1 MIENHPP
8 RTLHGETTQRSEMT
22 QRGDISRSTLVTD
35 ELTVAGFEGAREI
48 GRGGFGVVFRCSQ
61 PALDRIVAVK
71 VLTGE
76 FDSENL
82 ARFLREQRAMGRLT
96 GHPNI
101 VNVLSVGATS
111 SGRPYIVMPYHLQGS
126 LAAWIHTQGRFEYDA
141 ACRLGIKVAGAL
153 ETAHRAGI
161 LHRDVKPA
169 NVLLTDYGEPE
180 LADFGIAHVN
190 GNRNDRPHVHVVDVF
205 KTARGVVTG
214 SPAFTAPEILRGDQS
229 NAAADIYSLG
239 ATLLSA
245 VTGKPVPDTAEADL
259 PRDVRVVLERA
270 MSPYP
275 GDRPTSA
282 AEFGEELQETQRRLG
297 WSVDDMALNSGLN
310 PGLNSGLNAPESN
323 VSKPHITF
331 SPPREADSASGNA
344 ARPTR
349 DATGNLPLD
358 LTSFVGRRRELAETK
373 KVLTTNRLVTLAGVG
388 GVGKTRLA
396 LQVSRNCRQVFPD
409 GIWLVELGELRD
421 EPLVAEVVAASL
433 GLRNLSARPVQE
445 MLVEHL
451 RPHRALLVLDNCEQM
466 LDAIAGL
473 SQALLQTCPE
483 LRILATSRE
492 PLGIGG
498 ETVLRLSP
506 LTIPDPDQSPSL
518 QGLSG
523 YDAVTLFIER
533 ASAVVPTFAI
543 TEDNRA
549 SVTQICHRLDGL
561 PLPIE
566 LAAARLR
573 SMSTTQILEHLTDR
587 YRLLTGGN
595 RTAPTRQQTL
605 QLCMDWSYEL
615 CTPLEQ
621 KLWARLSV
629 FTGGFELDAVEGICA
644 DELTS
649 AEVLDVLVSLIDKS
663 ILIRE
668 EPTAVVRYRFL
679 ETLREYGAEKLAES
693 GEAALLRL
701 RHREWFEQLALR
713 AAAEWIGPAQLDWI
727 ARLGREQPNL
737 HEAMELC
744 IAESASDNE
753 SGTASTEAGLRIAGA
768 IFPFWF
774 SRGLFS
780 EARHWFDR
788 ILACKSDQPTVAR
801 LEVLYAACRLAGI
814 QGDAAPA
821 AVLVEEARVCA
832 DALGSPDADA
842 LASYAYGVVALF
854 SGNPDRAVRDIT
866 RAFEV
871 FRPED
876 NLLRYVWALNHLG
889 LAYHQVGDTSRA
901 IACYDESLSITEPL
915 GETVYR
921 GRSCWNLGL
930 ALWADGNHAR
940 AEALLRK
947 GLKLARLVDDPF
959 GSAWCMEVL
968 AWIAADAKR
977 YQRAAVLM
985 GAVQTLLDEIDTPAI
1000 RVLGMTAN
1008 HEECARVSKLELGAR
1023 KFETEFRKGAKLK
1036 VSEAT
1041 ALALDENPPITVPS
1055 DNDGPSLT
1063 KRESEVADLVAQGL
1077 TNKAIAAKLVISIRT
1092 AQGHVE
1098 HILTKLGFTSRA
1110 QIAGWV
1116 VERARSVT

>member
-1 MIENHPP
+1 MVENHPP
-8 RTLHGETTQRSEMT
+8 RTLHGEITQRDGSPRT
-22 QRGDISRSTLVTD
+22 ALVTE
-35 ELTVAGFEGAREI
+35 ELTVAGFENAREI
-48 GRGGFGVVFRCSQ
+48 GRGGFGVVFRCRQ

-190 GNRNDRPHVHVVDVF
+190 GYHNDRPHVHVVDAF
-205 KTARGVVTG
+205 KTARGIVTG

-245 VTGKPVPDTAEADL
+245 VTGKPVPDTAETDL
-259 PRDVRVVLERA
+259 PRDVRAVLEHA
-270 MSPYP
+270 MSAYP
-275 GDRPTSA
+275 GDRPSSA

-297 WSVDDMALNSGLN
+297 WSVDDMALNHGL
-310 PGLNSGLNAPESN
+310 SAPKSN
-323 VSKPHITF
+323 GSKPRHTF
-331 SPPREADSASGNA
+331 TPPRGVTSESENGSRP
-344 ARPTR
+344 AR
-349 DATGNLPLD
+349 DETGNIPLD

-373 KVLTTNRLVTLAGVG
+373 KVLTANRLVTLAGVG

-396 LQVSRNCRQVFPD
+396 LQVARNCRQSFPD
-409 GIWLVELGELRD
+409 GVWLVELGELRD
-421 EPLVAEVVAASL
+421 EPLVAEVITASL

-445 MLVEHL
+445 TLVEHL
-451 RPHRALLVLDNCEQM
+451 RPHRTLLVLDNCEQM
-466 LDAIAGL
+466 LDAIAAL
-473 SQALLQTCPE
+473 TQALLQTCPE

-506 LTIPDPDQSPSL
+506 LTVPDPDQSPSL

-533 ASAVVPTFAI
+533 ACAVVPTFGI

-549 SVTQICHRLDGL
+549 SVTQICHQLDGL

-573 SMSTTQILEHLTDR
+573 SMSTAQILEHLTDR

-605 QLCMDWSYEL
+605 QLCVDWSYEL

-629 FTGGFELDAVEGICA
+629 FKGGFELDAVEGICA
-644 DELTS
+644 DESTPADL
-649 AEVLDVLVSLIDKS
+649 LDVLVSLIDKS

-679 ETLREYGAEKLAES
+679 ETLREYGAEKLVES
-693 GEAALLRL
+693 GETPELGR

-713 AAAEWIGPAQLDWI
+713 AAGEWIGPAQLDWI

-744 IAESASDNE
+744 IAESGSDNDA
-753 SGTASTEAGLRIAGA
+753 GTAGTEDGLRIAGA

-788 ILACKSDQPTVAR
+788 ILACRSDHPTVAR
-801 LEVLYAACRLAGI
+801 LEVLYAASRLAGI

-821 AVLVEEARVCA
+821 ADLVEEARKCA
-832 DALGSPDADA
+832 DTLGSPDADA

-889 LAYHQVGDTSRA
+889 LAYHQVGDTNRA

-977 YQRAAVLM
+977 YQRAAALM

-1008 HEECARVSKLELGAR
+1008 HEECARVSKLQLGAR
-1023 KFETEFRKGAKLK
+1023 KFETEFKKGARLK

-1098 HILTKLGFTSRA
+1098 HILTKLGFSSRA

>member
-8 RTLHGETTQRSEMT
+8 PTQLGEVTQHDGPVRA
-22 QRGDISRSTLVTD
+22 DLVTA
-35 ELTVAGFEGAREI
+35 ELTVAGFADAREI

-61 PALDRIVAVK
+61 PALDRVVAVK

-101 VNVLSVGATS
+101 LNVLSVGATS

-126 LAAWIHTQGRFEYDA
+126 MAAWIHAHGRFECEA

-169 NVLLTDYGEPE
+169 NVLLSDYGEPE

-190 GNRNDRPHVHVVDVF
+190 GYRNDRPRVHVVDAF
-205 KTARGVVTG
+205 ETAKGIVTG

-229 NAAADIYSLG
+229 DAAADIYSLG
-239 ATLLSA
+239 ATLLAAIS
-245 VTGKPVPDTAEADL
+245 GRQVPDVATEPDL
-259 PRDVRVVLERA
+259 PHDLRVVLEHA
-270 MSPYP
+270 MAVYP

-282 AEFGEELQETQRRLG
+282 AEFGEELRQTQRRRG
-297 WSVDDMALNSGLN
+297 WSLDEMALSPELGDPNS
-310 PGLNSGLNAPESN
+310 NS
-323 VSKPHITF
+323 SKPRTSF
-331 SPPREADSASGNA
+331 APPRGTDPVSGNA
-344 ARPTR
+344 STR
-349 DATGNLPLD
+349 GRDDMGNLPLD
-358 LTSFVGRRRELAETK
+358 LTSFVGRRRELTETK
-373 KVLTTNRLVTLAGVG
+373 KALAANRLVTLAGVG

-396 LQVSRNCRQVFPD
+396 LQVARSCRQAFPD
-409 GIWLVELGELRD
+409 GVWLVELGEIRD
-421 EPLVAEVVAASL
+421 EPLVAETVTASL
-433 GLRNLSARPVQE
+433 GLRNLSARPVQQT
-445 MLVEHL
+445 LVEHL
-451 RPHRALLVLDNCEQM
+451 RPHRTLLVLDNCEQM
-466 LDAIAGL
+466 LDAIAAL
-473 SQALLQTCPE
+473 AQALLQTCPE

-498 ETVLRLSP
+498 ESVLRLSP
-506 LTIPDPDQSPSL
+506 LTVPDHDQTPSL

-533 ASAVVPTFAI
+533 ACAVLPTFAI

-549 SVTQICHRLDGL
+549 SVTQICHQLDGL

-649 AEVLDVLVSLIDKS
+649 ADVLDVLVSLIDKS

-668 EPTAVVRYRFL
+668 EPTSVVRYRFL
-679 ETLREYGAEKLAES
+679 ETLREYGAEKLKEC
-693 GEAALLRL
+693 GEAGQLQR

-713 AAAEWIGPAQLDWI
+713 AAAEWIGPNQLDWI
-727 ARLGREQPNL
+727 DRLGREQPNL

-744 IAESASDNE
+744 ISE
-753 SGTASTEAGLRIAGA
+753 SGVDHTEAGLRMAVA

-788 ILACKSDQPTVAR
+788 ILACDSETPTVAR
-801 LEVLYAACRLAGI
+801 LEALYADCRLASI
-814 QGDAAPA
+814 QGDTEAGAALA
-821 AVLVEEARVCA
+821 EEARA
-832 DALGSPDADA
+832 SAESLGSPDADA
-842 LASYAYGVVALF
+842 LASYACGVLALF
-854 SGNPDRAVRDIT
+854 SGNPKQAVTDISH
-866 RAFEV
+866 AFEV

-876 NLLRYVWALNHLG
+876 NLLRHVWALNHLG
-889 LAYHQVGDTSRA
+889 LAYHQIGDTSRA
-901 IACYDESLSITEPL
+901 IECYEESLSITEPL
-915 GETVYR
+915 GEIVYR

-930 ALWADGNHAR
+930 ALWSDGNQAR
-940 AEALLRK
+940 AESQLKK
-947 GLKLARLVDDPF
+947 GLTLARLVDDPF

-977 YQRAAVLM
+977 YGHAAALM

-1008 HEECARVSKLELGAR
+1008 HEECARVSKLQLGAR
-1023 KFETEFRKGAKLK
+1023 KFDTEFKKGAKLK
-1036 VSEAT
+1036 ISEAT
-1041 ALALDENPPITVPS
+1041 ALALDENPPVTVPS
-1055 DNDGPSLT
+1055 NQIGPSLT

-1098 HILTKLGFTSRA
+1098 HILTKLGFSSRA

-1116 VERARSVT
+1116 VEQARNVT